1 MLVLFTAIECNI
13 KSELLKLQTEKC
25 FIFVSQSQCQYS
37 PLETVENELMLD
49 LKIFFHHNRS
59 IFEMLI

>member
-1 MLVLFTAIECNI
+1 MLLLFTAIECNI
-13 KSELLKLQTEKC
+13 KSELLKVQTEKY

-37 PLETVENELMLD
+37 PLKTVENELMLD
-49 LKIFFHHNRS
+49 LKKNFHHNRS